1 MITYLAEIAGKDS
14 IAAIHK
20 FIGENNIDLIIPT
33 IVYTGTEYGNVE
45 SYYNSI
51 EYISRYGH
59 KHNIT
64 IGKPIELH
72 DEKLWN
78 LLCIRFQHQLHN
90 KYGFYTPCVMCHLF
104 THLLRIPILY
114 KNNAVGIITGERSS
128 HNGKLKMNQYP
139 ITIECFNMLFE
150 KHNILFK
157 RPLFDIDN
165 TDIINNEIKDYAY
178 LESIND
184 VKCILSGN
192 LTDYPYQKNDAL
204 YQLTKFLDEYVFK
217 LGDYILEC
225 YSVNKVINYD
235 ELENVIKRSFE

>member
-14 IAAIHK
+14 IAAVHK
-20 FIGENNIDLIIPT
+20 FIRENNVDLIIPT

-51 EYISRYGH
+51 EYISKYGDEN
-59 KHNIT
+59 NIT

-104 THLLRIPILY
+104 THLLRIPLLY
-114 KNNAVGIITGERSS
+114 KSNASGIITGERHS
-128 HNGKLKMNQYP
+128 HNGRIKMNQHLT
-139 ITIECFNMLFE
+139 TIECFDRLFK
-150 KHNILFK
+150 KHNIFFK
-157 RPLFDIDN
+157 RPLFDIHDTN
-165 TDIINNEIKDYAY
+165 IIDNEIKDYAY
-178 LESIND
+178 LTSIND
-184 VKCILSGN
+184 VKCILSEN
-192 LTDYPYQKNDAL
+192 LNDYPYQENNAL
-204 YQLTKFLDEYVFK
+204 YQLTKFLSEYVFK

-225 YSVNKVINYD
+225 YYGNKDINYD
-235 ELENVIKRSFE
+235 KLEKIIKRSFE